1 MRSGFFNSTITGY
14 DEQGQ
19 PIFDRAEDASFFAK
33 YFSQFVGNG
42 VFALPADGLMVQ
54 AKEGMNL
61 TVKAGTCFINGYM
74 GWLEQDQQL
83 SVAAS
88 SETFGRI
95 DRVVV
100 RYDAVQRGID
110 LYILQGTPAE
120 TPAPPSITQHAQGDI
135 YELALADIM
144 VNRNASALRQADITD
159 LRLNEAVCGV
169 VASPVEHL
177 ETGAANAQLTD
188 AFNQWFEGIK
198 GQLSTDAAGNLQN
211 QIDAHT
217 GDTAAH
223 AMTGSIQL
231 WAGQAQPRG
240 WLVCNGQAVSRTHYA
255 ALFSVIG
262 TRYGMGDGS
271 TTFNVPNLCGR
282 VPVGADSTYPLAS
295 MGGEAMHTLTEEEIP
310 SFSGNIEMH
319 NSNNGTNIFG
329 LSGIFS
335 GVRVSGYYRDGGT
348 RSGGANS
355 YGTIDLS
362 FGGDEAHN
370 NMQPYMALNY
380 IIKA

>member
-217 GDTAAH
+217 GDTDVHITTAERAQWNKGIEKDFIVEQGVSGMWTYRKWNSGI
-223 AMTGSIQL
+223 AECWGLFTQTVEVTNAWDSGNVLKFGIGQSENFPFTFSSIPYLNFSLLNYPNFFVLSHQ
-231 WAGQAQPRG
+231 G
-240 WLVCNGQAVSRTHYA
+240 AVSATATFIPCVVSVNSYESVSCQFGFYA
-255 ALFSVIG
+255 I
-262 TRYGMGDGS
+262 
-271 TTFNVPNLCGR
+271 
-282 VPVGADSTYPLAS
+282 
-295 MGGEAMHTLTEEEIP
+295 
-310 SFSGNIEMH
+310 GNI
-319 NSNNGTNIFG
+319 
-329 LSGIFS
+329 
-335 GVRVSGYYRDGGT
+335 
-348 RSGGANS
+348 
-355 YGTIDLS
+355 
-362 FGGDEAHN
+362 
-370 NMQPYMALNY
+370 
-380 IIKA
+380 

>member
-54 AKEGMNL
+54 AEEGMAV

-88 SETFGRI
+88 SETFARI

-110 LYILQGTPAE
+110 LFILQGTPAAS
-120 TPAPPSITQHAQGDI
+120 PVPPSITQHAQGDI

-198 GQLSTDAAGNLQN
+198 GQLSEDAAGNLQN

-231 WAGQAQPRG
+231 WAGQAQPTG
-240 WLVCNGQAVSRTHYA
+240 WLLCNGQAVSRTTYA
-255 ALFSVIG
+255 NLFAVLG
-262 TRYGMGDGS
+262 TAYGQGDGN
-271 TTFNVPNLCGR
+271 TTFNVPDLTGR
-282 VPVGADSTYPLAS
+282 VPVGANSTYPLAS
-295 MGGEAMHTLTEEEIP
+295 TGGEAAHTLTEEEIP

-319 NSNNGTNIFG
+319 NNNNGTNIFG
-329 LSGIFS
+329 LRGVFN

>member
-54 AKEGMNL
+54 AEEGMAV

-88 SETFGRI
+88 SETFARI

-110 LYILQGTPAE
+110 LFILQGTPAAS
-120 TPAPPSITQHAQGDI
+120 PVPPSITQHAQGDI

-198 GQLSTDAAGNLQN
+198 GQLSEDAAGNLQN

-217 GDTAAH
+217 GDTDVHITTAERAQWNKGIEKDFIVEQGVSGMWTYRKWNSGI
-223 AMTGSIQL
+223 AECWGSFPQTV
-231 WAGQAQPRG
+231 
-240 WLVCNGQAVSRTHYA
+240 LVTSVWDSGNVMKFGLGQAVSFPFAFASVPNCTMSLLDYPNFFLLSHQGEVTQTKTFTPAIVSVNRYESVDC
-255 ALFSVIG
+255 LFGFYVIG
-262 TRYGMGDGS
+262 K
-271 TTFNVPNLCGR
+271 V
-282 VPVGADSTYPLAS
+282 
-295 MGGEAMHTLTEEEIP
+295 
-310 SFSGNIEMH
+310 
-319 NSNNGTNIFG
+319 
-329 LSGIFS
+329 
-335 GVRVSGYYRDGGT
+335 
-348 RSGGANS
+348 
-355 YGTIDLS
+355 
-362 FGGDEAHN
+362 
-370 NMQPYMALNY
+370 
-380 IIKA
+380 

>member
-54 AKEGMNL
+54 AEEGMAV

-83 SVAAS
+83 SVSAS
-88 SETFGRI
+88 SETFARI

-110 LYILQGTPAE
+110 LFILQGTPAAS
-120 TPAPPSITQHAQGDI
+120 PVPPSITQHAQGDI

-198 GQLSTDAAGNLQN
+198 GQLSEDAAGNLQN

-217 GDTAAH
+217 GDTDVHITTAERAQWNKGIEKDFIVEQGVSGMWTYRKWNSGIAECWGKLSPNCACYQCMGFWECH
-223 AMTGSIQL
+223 EIRLGPGSF
-231 WAGQAQPRG
+231 
-240 WLVCNGQAVSRTHYA
+240 
-255 ALFSVIG
+255 FSVCLCKRAKLHDVAARLSELFPTEPSGRGNANENFYTSHRIG
-262 TRYGMGDGS
+262 
-271 TTFNVPNLCGR
+271 
-282 VPVGADSTYPLAS
+282 
-295 MGGEAMHTLTEEEIP
+295 
-310 SFSGNIEMH
+310 
-319 NSNNGTNIFG
+319 
-329 LSGIFS
+329 
-335 GVRVSGYYRDGGT
+335 
-348 RSGGANS
+348 
-355 YGTIDLS
+355 
-362 FGGDEAHN
+362 
-370 NMQPYMALNY
+370 
-380 IIKA
+380 